1 MNRNNITEW
10 YGRIEEAQPFPDINY
25 WQSQDDAK
33 KFDAV
38 REMVIEAYLI
48 KGVDLRGSRL
58 QRTVGG
64 LQRGKS

>member
-1 MNRNNITEW
+1 MTRSNITEW
-10 YGRIEEAQPFPDINY
+10 YGKIEDAKPFPDIEY

-58 QRTVGG
+58 QRAVGG
-64 LQRGKS
+64 LQRRKS

>member
-1 MNRNNITEW
+1 MTRSSVTEW
-10 YGRIEEAQPFPDINY
+10 YGKIEDAKPFPDIEY

-64 LQRGKS
+64 FQRRKS

>member
-1 MNRNNITEW
+1 MTRTNVTEW
-10 YGRIEEAQPFPDINY
+10 YGKIEDATPFPDIEY

-64 LQRGKS
+64 LQRRES